1 MTRWGTRSSG
11 FLSNAAAIATLAT
24 AVVVGVSGCASA
36 PAPTPAAPP
45 AAPAAKAAA
54 PVAPT
59 PPAKPAAPAA
69 ASADAKDSMT
79 LEQAMAAGYEIVDR
93 NGQRLYCRDELK
105 TGSHLRKTR
114 TCLTAEELR
123 ELKEN
128 AQREVRGVQIPQPT
142 RGS

>member
-1 MTRWGTRSSG
+1 MTRSG
-11 FLSNAAAIATLAT
+11 SAMSRMSVRAAAVAT
-24 AVVVGVSGCASA
+24 ATALVLSAAGCASTPASA
-36 PAPTPAAPP
+36 PKPAAPVAP
-45 AAPAAKAAA
+45 AAPAAPA
-54 PVAPT
+54 T
-59 PPAKPAAPAA
+59 PATAAKPSAPAA
-69 ASADAKDSMT
+69 TVADSKDATT

-114 TCLTAEELR
+114 TCLTEDELR
-123 ELKEN
+123 SLKEN